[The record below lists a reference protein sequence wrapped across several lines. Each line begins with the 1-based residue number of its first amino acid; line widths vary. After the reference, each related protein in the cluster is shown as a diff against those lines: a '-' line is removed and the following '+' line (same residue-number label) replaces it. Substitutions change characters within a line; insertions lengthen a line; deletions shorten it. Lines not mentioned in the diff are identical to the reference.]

1 MHSSLSEIAHI
12 LVDVMVTEKICLL
25 EVILISL
32 MIVAKEWDRVGHHP
46 DVSSPTVVVRV
57 VPLPVLVAN
66 GEDLL
71 LHHRHGAGVEDLLM
85 KT

>member
-1 MHSSLSEIAHI
+1 MQCVIGSNPDIFCIGWL
-12 LVDVMVTEKICLL
+12 KISLL

-32 MIVAKEWDRVGHHP
+32 MIVSKEWDRVGHHP
-46 DVSSPTVVVRV
+46 DVSSPTVVVRF

-66 GEDLL
+66 REDLL
-71 LHHRHGAGVEDLLM
+71 LHHRHVAGVEDLLV